1 MSNKTNAIFIFES
14 KSVVLFFIF
23 LTFSLASAQIL
34 KRPIPDKLVVLT
46 FDDAPVS
53 HYSIVAPLLKKHD
66 FKATFFVCE
75 FPPNFS
81 DNSKYMNWAQ
91 IKKLDKMGFEIGNH
105 TQSHKHVNKLSKE
118 NFIQQLQYIEIGNHT
133 QSHKH
138 VNKLS
143 KENFIQQLQYIE
155 NKCDS
160 LKIKKPLTFAYP
172 GYDYSLNAITTL
184 QEQSYILA
192 RAGGSR
198 AYNPLEDNPFLIP
211 SWATNANNK
220 EEIMAA
226 FQEAK
231 NGKIV
236 VLTIHGVPDIEH
248 PWVNTP
254 AELFKEYLDYLA
266 KNNFKVIAL
275 KDLNKY
281 INFKKAAKTIAID
294 TSKKY
299 KN

>member
-1 MSNKTNAIFIFES
+1 MSKERKASPIIKS
-14 KSVVLFFIF
+14 KSIVLLFFLF
-23 LTFSLASAQIL
+23 AFCFSSAQIL
-34 KRPIPDKLVVLT
+34 KRQIPDKLVVLT

-53 HYSIVAPLLKKHD
+53 QYSIVAPLLKKYG

-75 FPPNFS
+75 FPPNFH
-81 DNSKYMNWAQ
+81 DNSKYMNWQQ
-91 IKKLDKMGFEIGNH
+91 IKRLDRMGFEIGNH
-105 TQSHKHVNKLSKE
+105 TQSHA
-118 NFIQQLQYIEIGNHT
+118 
-133 QSHKH
+133 H

-160 LKIKKPLTFAYP
+160 LKIKKPLSFAYP
-172 GYDYSLNAITTL
+172 GYDYSLNAIATL
-184 QEQSYILA
+184 QQQGYILA

-198 AYNPLEDNPFLIP
+198 AYNPLEDHPFLIP
-211 SWATNANNK
+211 SWATNTTNK
-220 EEIMAA
+220 DQIIAA
-226 FQEAK
+226 LQEAK
-231 NGKIV
+231 NGKIA

-254 AELFKEYLDYLA
+254 PDLFKEFLNYLS
-266 KNNFKVIAL
+266 KNNYKVIAI

-281 INFKKAAKTIAID
+281 IDFPKAAKTIAID

>member
-1 MSNKTNAIFIFES
+1 MSNKTNVICILES
-14 KSVVLFFIF
+14 KSVVLFLFF
-23 LTFSLASAQIL
+23 LTFSFASAQIL
-34 KRPIPDKLVVLT
+34 KRPIPDILIVLS

-53 HYSIVAPLLKKHD
+53 HYSTVAPLLKKHG

-75 FPPNFS
+75 FPPNFN
-81 DNSKYMNWAQ
+81 DNSKYMNWTQ

-118 NFIQQLQYIEIGNHT
+118 NFIQQLQYIE
-133 QSHKH
+133 
-138 VNKLS
+138 
-143 KENFIQQLQYIE
+143 

-160 LKIKKPLTFAYP
+160 LKIKKSLSFAYP
-172 GYDYSLNAITTL
+172 GYDYNLDVIATL
-184 QEQSYILA
+184 QEQGYILA

-220 EEIMAA
+220 EQIMDA

-254 AELFKEYLDYLA
+254 PDLFKEYLDYLDR
-266 KNNFKVIAL
+266 NNFKVIAL
-275 KDLNKY
+275 KDLNQY
-281 INFKKAAKTIAID
+281 INFKKAAKKIAID

>member
-1 MSNKTNAIFIFES
+1 M
-14 KSVVLFFIF
+14 VLFFLF
-23 LTFSLASAQIL
+23 LPFSLASAQIL

-53 HYSIVAPLLKKHD
+53 HYTIVAPLLKTHR

-75 FPPNFS
+75 FPPNFR
-81 DNSKYMNWAQ
+81 DNSKYMNWKQ
-91 IKKLDKMGFEIGNH
+91 IKKLDRMGF
-105 TQSHKHVNKLSKE
+105 
-118 NFIQQLQYIEIGNHT
+118 EIGNHT

-160 LKIKKPLTFAYP
+160 LKIKKPHSFAYP
-172 GYDYSLNAITTL
+172 GYNLSLDAIITL
-184 QEQSYILA
+184 QEQNYFLA

-198 AYNPLEDNPFLIP
+198 AYNPLDDNPFLIP
-211 SWATNANNK
+211 SWATNATNK
-220 EEIMAA
+220 EQIITAL
-226 FQEAK
+226 QEAK
-231 NGKIV
+231 EGKIV

-254 AELFKEYLDYLA
+254 PDLFKEYLDYLS
-266 KNNFKVIAL
+266 KNQYKVIAL
-275 KDLNKY
+275 KDLKKY
-281 INFKKAAKTIAID
+281 IDFQEAAKTIKAD
-294 TSKKY
+294 FSKKL

>member
-1 MSNKTNAIFIFES
+1 MSKERKASPIIKS
-14 KSVVLFFIF
+14 KSIVLLFFLF
-23 LTFSLASAQIL
+23 AFCFSSAQIL
-34 KRPIPDKLVVLT
+34 KRQIPDKLVVLT

-53 HYSIVAPLLKKHD
+53 QYSIVAPLLKKYG

-75 FPPNFS
+75 FPPNFR
-81 DNSKYMNWAQ
+81 DNSKYMNWTQ
-91 IKKLDKMGFEIGNH
+91 IKKLDKMGF
-105 TQSHKHVNKLSKE
+105 
-118 NFIQQLQYIEIGNHT
+118 EIGNHT

-160 LKIKKPLTFAYP
+160 LKIKKPLSFAYP
-172 GYDYSLNAITTL
+172 GYDYSLNAIATL
-184 QEQSYILA
+184 QQQGYILA

-198 AYNPLEDNPFLIP
+198 SYNPLEDHPFLIP
-211 SWATNANNK
+211 SWATNATNK
-220 EEIMAA
+220 DQIIAA
-226 FQEAK
+226 LQEAK

-254 AELFKEYLDYLA
+254 PDLFKEFLNYLY
-266 KNNFKVIAL
+266 KNNYKVIAI

-281 INFKKAAKTIAID
+281 IDFPKAAKIIAID

>member
-91 IKKLDKMGFEIGNH
+91 IKKLDKMGF
-105 TQSHKHVNKLSKE
+105 
-118 NFIQQLQYIEIGNHT
+118 EIGNHT

>member
-1 MSNKTNAIFIFES
+1 MSNKTNVICIIKS
-14 KSVVLFFIF
+14 KSIVLFFLF
-23 LTFSLASAQIL
+23 LPFSLASAQIL

-53 HYSIVAPLLKKHD
+53 HYTIVAPLLKTHR

-75 FPPNFS
+75 FPPNFR
-81 DNSKYMNWAQ
+81 DNSKYMNWTQ
-91 IKKLDKMGFEIGNH
+91 IKKLDRMGF
-105 TQSHKHVNKLSKE
+105 
-118 NFIQQLQYIEIGNHT
+118 EIGNHT

-160 LKIKKPLTFAYP
+160 LKIKKPHSFAYP
-172 GYDYSLNAITTL
+172 GYDLSLDAITTL
-184 QEQSYILA
+184 QEQGYFLV

-198 AYNPLEDNPFLIP
+198 AYNPLDDNPFLIP
-211 SWATNANNK
+211 SWATNATNK
-220 EEIMAA
+220 EQIITAL
-226 FQEAK
+226 QEAK
-231 NGKIV
+231 EGKIV

-254 AELFKEYLDYLA
+254 PDLLKEYLDYLS
-266 KNNFKVIAL
+266 KNHYKVIAM
-275 KDLNKY
+275 KDLKKY
-281 INFKKAAKTIAID
+281 IDFQEAAKTIKAD
-294 TSKKY
+294 LSKKL